1 VAGDA
6 AAPPPAAGS
15 GRGEET
21 LLIVEDQADVRRL
34 ALSILKASGYRLLE
48 AENAEQALQL
58 SAGHAGGID
67 LLITDVIM
75 PGLNGRQLAD
85 RLAKERPGLKVL
97 YTSGYA
103 ADVIALQGSLEPG
116 MAYLPKPFGAAQL
129 AAKVREVLGA
139 GKGPGTLLVI
149 DDDPAVR
156 GFLRQILAGAGY
168 VVVEAGDGKSG
179 MSKIG
184 PQRVELVITDLVMP
198 EQEGLETLQ
207 RLRVERPNLPV
218 IAISGAFGG
227 SYLKS
232 ARRLG
237 ATATLAK
244 PIDPETLLRAVRE
257 ALAPPG
263 GAGPGNPAADRR
275 VV

>member
-1 VAGDA
+1 M
-6 AAPPPAAGS
+6 PC
-15 GRGEET
+15 R
-21 LLIVEDQADVRRL
+21 RRL
-34 ALSILKASGYRLLE
+34 PPT
-48 AENAEQALQL
+48 
-58 SAGHAGGID
+58 AGAAKRRCSSSRTGGIE

-116 MAYLPKPFGAAQL
+116 MPYLPKPFGAAQL

-139 GKGPGTLLVI
+139 GRGPSTLLVI

-168 VVVEAGDGKSG
+168 IVVEAGDGRSG
-179 MSKIG
+179 MSKIE
-184 PQRVELVITDLVMP
+184 PHRVDLVITDLVMP

-207 RLRVERPNLPV
+207 RLRAERPNLPV
-218 IAISGAFGG
+218 IVISGAFGG
-227 SYLKS
+227 SYLKT

-244 PIDPETLLRAVRE
+244 PIDPETLLRAVRD
-257 ALAPPG
+257 ALAPPA
-263 GAGPGNPAADRR
+263 GAGPGNPGCLLTG
-275 VV
+275 